1 MITIV
6 KLKEYEEYHGYYDGF
21 YLQKVKYGTN
31 VTNDDE
37 WYLIGG
43 LIQDIRLVNKGL
55 ASKEFLDNLRK
66 RLKENCDSDD
76 TINQFKN
83 LADKEW

>member
-1 MITIV
+1 MITIF

-21 YLQKVKYGTN
+21 YMQKVKNGIN

-37 WYLIGG
+37 WYLIGS
-43 LIQDIRLVNKGL
+43 LIQDARLVNKGL
-55 ASKEFLDNLRK
+55 ASKEFSDNLYK
-66 RLKENCDSDD
+66 KLKENCDNDD
-76 TINQFKN
+76 TINELKN